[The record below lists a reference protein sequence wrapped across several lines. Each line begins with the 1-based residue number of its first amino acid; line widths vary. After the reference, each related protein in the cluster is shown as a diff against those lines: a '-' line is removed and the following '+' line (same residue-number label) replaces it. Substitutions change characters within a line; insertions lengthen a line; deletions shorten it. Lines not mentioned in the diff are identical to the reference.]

1 MRTHPKLVG
10 LLLSSVFMAGCQEPK
25 SDAGVDLSCAS
36 VTTGAD
42 SIQACAV
49 SIVEQMSI
57 EQKVAQMIQGEIRGL
72 TAEDVREYGLGSV
85 LNGGGAFPKGDKY
98 ATPQDWVDLAD
109 AYYSASID
117 TSEGSAGIPI
127 VWGTDAV
134 HGHNNVM
141 GATLFPHNIGL
152 GATRDP
158 ELVARII
165 GATAR
170 EVKATGIDWIF
181 APTVAV
187 ARDARWGRTYESFSS
202 DPDIA
207 ASFVA
212 PIVEAMQ
219 EEGVASTAKHFIGD
233 GGTLRG
239 DDRGDTSMPLDDL
252 IAIHGQGYV
261 EAIDKDVMSVMSSFN
276 SWYGD
281 KIHGSKAILTDLLRG
296 RMGFEGMVV
305 SDWNGVGE
313 VLGCTNDNCAQAIN
327 AGVDMVMAPGNWKPL
342 YYNMLDQVAAGEISL
357 ARINEAVERILV
369 MKMRAGLFTRGLPSD
384 FADDFSDQIGHADHR
399 EIAREAVRKSQV
411 LLKNEGGV
419 LPASPDRK
427 FIIAG
432 PGADNIGQQSG
443 GWTVSWQGTG
453 NTNQDFPGGTSIAA
467 GLTAQIEAAGGSV
480 TSDTDAD
487 ADIAI
492 VVFGESPYAEMQ
504 GDVYTVAWYDQRG
517 ERALIKSL
525 KARGIPVVAVFL
537 TGRPMWV
544 NDILNESDAFVV
556 SWLPGSEGQGVADVL
571 LADAQGDVQFDF
583 VGKLPMPWPAL
594 DVNAVD
600 RDLPVDAFIFPIG
613 YGLSVTEESAW
624 SVLPEQLIGADN
636 SLDQEIFKGGPRGNW
651 ELFTGDPSDWAVE
664 VIGSETQSSTG
675 SVVIK
680 SIDRVVQ
687 EDARRLT
694 FSGKSGA
701 EGGAEGGAEIGAEIG
716 ANEYV
721 SIVYMQSEY
730 PTDLTALDE
739 AGGALVID
747 FRVVQAPTDQVN
759 LRMDCKYPCS
769 GSVKFTQVLL
779 DASLGEWTRKSIPT
793 ECFAN
798 EGLQLAQVNT
808 AFVLATEGDLTID
821 ISEIKLTTMPE
832 IRSVVSCADLVND
845 TALLN

>member
-1 MRTHPKLVG
+1 MVRSQIVVFGLVSMG
-10 LLLSSVFMAGCQEPK
+10 LMTAGC
-25 SDAGVDLSCAS
+25 DAPPRADSVDLSCAS
-36 VTTGAD
+36 VAND
-42 SIQACAV
+42 AAAMDLCAEA
-49 SIVEQMSI
+49 IVGQMAV
-57 EQKVAQMIQGEIRGL
+57 EQKVAQLIQGEIRGL
-72 TAEDVREYGLGSV
+72 TPDDVRQYGLGSV
-85 LNGGGAFPKGDKY
+85 LNGGGAFPGGDKY
-98 ATPQDWVDLAD
+98 ASPQDWVDLAD

-117 TSEGSAGIPI
+117 GSEGSAAIPI

-187 ARDARWGRTYESFSS
+187 AKDGRWGRTYESFSS
-202 DPDIA
+202 DPSIA

-219 EEGVASTAKHFIGD
+219 DEGVASTAKHFIGD

-239 DDRGDTSMPLDDL
+239 DDRGDTSLSLEDL
-252 IAIHGQGYV
+252 VAVHGQGYV
-261 EAIDKDVMSVMSSFN
+261 EAIDKDVMSVMASFN
-276 SWYGD
+276 SWYGE
-281 KIHGSKAILTDLLRG
+281 KIHGSKSILTDLLRDD
-296 RMGFEGMVV
+296 MGFKGMVV

-342 YYNMLDQVAAGEISL
+342 YYNTLDQVKTGEISI
-357 ARINEAVERILV
+357 ARINEAVKRVLV
-369 MKMRAGLFTRGLPSD
+369 MKMRAGLFNRGLPSA
-384 FADDFSDQIGHADHR
+384 FADDYADQIGHADHR
-399 EIAREAVRKSQV
+399 AIAREAVRKSQV
-411 LLKNEGGV
+411 LLKNQNGL
-419 LPASPDRK
+419 LPLSPQSS

-467 GLTAQIEAAGGSV
+467 GLTAQIEVAGGSV

-487 ADIAI
+487 ADVAI
-492 VVFGESPYAEMQ
+492 IVFGESPYAEMQ
-504 GDVYTVAWYDQRG
+504 GDVYSVAWYDQRG
-517 ERALIKSL
+517 ERALIESL
-525 KARGIPVVAVFL
+525 NARGIPVVAVFL

-544 NDILNESDAFVV
+544 NDILNDSDAFVV

-571 LADAQGDVQFDF
+571 LADAQGNVQFDF

-594 DVNAVD
+594 DVNAAD
-600 RDLPVDAFIFPIG
+600 RDLPVDEFMFPVG
-613 YGLSVTEESAW
+613 YGLSVKDELAW
-624 SVLPEQLIGADN
+624 SPVSEQLIGADN
-636 SLDQEIFKGGPRGNW
+636 SLDQEVFKGGPRGNW
-651 ELFTGDPSDWAVE
+651 QLFTGDPSDWAVE
-664 VIGSETQSSTG
+664 ATGSRSQSSTG
-675 SVVIK
+675 SVVVE

-694 FSGKSGA
+694 FTGA
-701 EGGAEGGAEIGAEIG
+701 DDRLS
-716 ANEYV
+716 V
-721 SIVYMQSEY
+721 VYMQSEY
-730 PTDLTALDE
+730 PTDLTDLDE

-747 FRVVQAPTDQVN
+747 FRVVEKPTEQVN

-769 GSVKFTQVLL
+769 GSVRFTKVLL
-779 DASLGEWTRKSIPT
+779 DAPIGEWTQKSVPT
-793 ECFAN
+793 ACFAN
-798 EGLQLAQVNT
+798 DGVQLGQVNT
-808 AFVLATEGDLTID
+808 AFVLATEGDITLD
-821 ISEIKLTTMPE
+821 ISEIKLTTMPV
-832 IRSVVSCADLVND
+832 IRSIVSCADLVND

>member
-1 MRTHPKLVG
+1 MVRSQIVVFGLVSMG
-10 LLLSSVFMAGCQEPK
+10 LMTAGC
-25 SDAGVDLSCAS
+25 DAPPRADSVDLSCAS
-36 VTTGAD
+36 VAND
-42 SIQACAV
+42 AAAMDLCAEA
-49 SIVEQMSI
+49 IVGQMAV
-57 EQKVAQMIQGEIRGL
+57 EQKVAQLIQGEIRGL
-72 TAEDVREYGLGSV
+72 TPDDVRKYGLGSV
-85 LNGGGAFPKGDKY
+85 LNGGGAFPGGDKY
-98 ATPQDWVDLAD
+98 ASPQDWVDLAD

-117 TSEGSAGIPI
+117 GSEGSAAIPI

-187 ARDARWGRTYESFSS
+187 AKDGRWGRTYESFSS
-202 DPDIA
+202 DPSIA

-219 EEGVASTAKHFIGD
+219 DEGVASTAKHFIGD

-239 DDRGDTSMPLDDL
+239 DDRGDTSLSLEDL
-252 IAIHGQGYV
+252 VAVHGQGYV
-261 EAIDKDVMSVMSSFN
+261 EAIDKDVMSVMASFN
-276 SWYGD
+276 SWYGE
-281 KIHGSKAILTDLLRG
+281 KIHGSKSILTDLLRDD
-296 RMGFEGMVV
+296 MGFKGMVV

-342 YYNMLDQVAAGEISL
+342 YYNTLDQVKTGEISI
-357 ARINEAVERILV
+357 ARINEAVKRVLV
-369 MKMRAGLFTRGLPSD
+369 MKMRAGLFNRGLPSA
-384 FADDFSDQIGHADHR
+384 FADDYADQIGHADHR
-399 EIAREAVRKSQV
+399 AIAREAVRKSQV
-411 LLKNEGGV
+411 LLKNQNGL
-419 LPASPDRK
+419 LPLSPQSS

-467 GLTAQIEAAGGSV
+467 GLTAQIEVAGGSV
-480 TSDTDAD
+480 TSDTEAD
-487 ADIAI
+487 ADVAI
-492 VVFGESPYAEMQ
+492 IVFGESPYAEMQ
-504 GDVYTVAWYDQRG
+504 GDVYSVAWYDQRG
-517 ERALIKSL
+517 ERALIESL
-525 KARGIPVVAVFL
+525 NARGIPVVAVFL

-544 NDILNESDAFVV
+544 NDILNDSDAFVV

-571 LADAQGDVQFDF
+571 LADSQGNVQFDF

-594 DVNAVD
+594 DVNAAD
-600 RDLPVDAFIFPIG
+600 RDLPVDEFMFPVG
-613 YGLSVTEESAW
+613 YGLSVKDELAW
-624 SVLPEQLIGADN
+624 SPVSEQLIGADN
-636 SLDQEIFKGGPRGNW
+636 SLDQEVFKGGPRGNW
-651 ELFTGDPSDWAVE
+651 QLFTGDPSDWAVE
-664 VIGSETQSSTG
+664 ATGSRSQSSTG
-675 SVVIK
+675 SVVVE

-694 FSGKSGA
+694 FTGA
-701 EGGAEGGAEIGAEIG
+701 DDRLS
-716 ANEYV
+716 V
-721 SIVYMQSEY
+721 VYMQSEY
-730 PTDLTALDE
+730 PTDLTDLDE

-747 FRVVQAPTDQVN
+747 FRVVEKPTEQVN

-769 GSVKFTQVLL
+769 GSVRFTKVLL
-779 DASLGEWTRKSIPT
+779 DAPIGEWTQKSVPT
-793 ECFAN
+793 ACFAN
-798 EGLQLAQVNT
+798 DGVQLGQVNT
-808 AFVLATEGDLTID
+808 AFVLATEGDITLD
-821 ISEIKLTTMPE
+821 ISEIKLTTMPV
-832 IRSVVSCADLVND
+832 IRSIVSCADLVND

>member
-1 MRTHPKLVG
+1 MRTHQKLVG

-36 VTTGAD
+36 ITTGAD

-158 ELVARII
+158 ELVARIV

-281 KIHGSKAILTDLLRG
+281 KIHGSKAILTDLLRD

-571 LADAQGDVQFDF
+571 LADAQGDVQYDF

-624 SVLPEQLIGADN
+624 SALPEQLIGADN

-651 ELFTGDPSDWAVE
+651 ELFTGDPSDWAVV

-687 EDARRLT
+687 EDARRLS

-701 EGGAEGGAEIGAEIG
+701 EIGAEIGAESG

>member
-1 MRTHPKLVG
+1 MRTHQKLVG
-10 LLLSSVFMAGCQEPK
+10 LLLSSVFMAGCKEPN
-25 SDAGVDLSCAS
+25 SDGGVDLSCAS
-36 VTTGAD
+36 LTTGAD

-281 KIHGSKAILTDLLRG
+281 KIHGSKAILTDLLRD

-327 AGVDMVMAPGNWKPL
+327 AGVDMLMAPGNWKPL

-399 EIAREAVRKSQV
+399 AIAREAVRKSQV
-411 LLKNEGGV
+411 LLKNEGGI

-624 SVLPEQLIGADN
+624 SALPEQLIGADN

-687 EDARRLT
+687 EDARRLS
-694 FSGKSGA
+694 FSRERGVKSGA
-701 EGGAEGGAEIGAEIG
+701 
-716 ANEYV
+716 NEHL

-769 GSVKFTQVLL
+769 GSVRFTQVLL

-808 AFVLATEGDLTID
+808 ALVLATEGDLTID

-845 TALLN
+845 RALLN

>member
-1 MRTHPKLVG
+1 MRTHQKLVG

-571 LADAQGDVQFDF
+571 LADAQGDVQYDF

-845 TALLN
+845 RALLN

>member
-1 MRTHPKLVG
+1 MVRSQIVVFGLVSMG
-10 LLLSSVFMAGCQEPK
+10 LMTAGC
-25 SDAGVDLSCAS
+25 DAPPRADSVDLSCAS
-36 VTTGAD
+36 VAND
-42 SIQACAV
+42 AAAMDLCAEA
-49 SIVEQMSI
+49 IVGQMAV
-57 EQKVAQMIQGEIRGL
+57 EQKVAQLIQGEIRGL
-72 TAEDVREYGLGSV
+72 TPDDVRKYGLGSV
-85 LNGGGAFPKGDKY
+85 LNGGGAFPGGDKY
-98 ATPQDWVDLAD
+98 ASPQDWVDLAD

-117 TSEGSAGIPI
+117 GSEGSAAIPI

-187 ARDARWGRTYESFSS
+187 AKDGRWGRTYESFSS
-202 DPDIA
+202 DPSIA

-219 EEGVASTAKHFIGD
+219 DEGVASTAKHFIGD

-239 DDRGDTSMPLDDL
+239 DDRGDTSLSLEDL
-252 IAIHGQGYV
+252 VAVHGQGYV
-261 EAIDKDVMSVMSSFN
+261 EAIDKDVMSVMASFN
-276 SWYGD
+276 SWHGE
-281 KIHGSKAILTDLLRG
+281 KIHGSKSILTDLLRDD
-296 RMGFEGMVV
+296 MGFKGMVV

-342 YYNMLDQVAAGEISL
+342 YYNTLNQVKTGEISI
-357 ARINEAVERILV
+357 ARINEAVERVLV
-369 MKMRAGLFTRGLPSD
+369 MKMRAGLFNRGLPSA
-384 FADDFSDQIGHADHR
+384 FADDYADQIGHADHR
-399 EIAREAVRKSQV
+399 AIAREAVRKSQV
-411 LLKNEGGV
+411 LLKNQNGL
-419 LPASPDRK
+419 LPLSPQSS

-467 GLTAQIEAAGGSV
+467 GLTAQIEVAGGSV

-487 ADIAI
+487 ADVAI
-492 VVFGESPYAEMQ
+492 IVFGESPYAEMQ
-504 GDVYTVAWYDQRG
+504 GDVYSVAWYDQRG
-517 ERALIKSL
+517 ERALIESL
-525 KARGIPVVAVFL
+525 NARGIPVVAVFL

-544 NDILNESDAFVV
+544 NDILNDSDAFVV

-571 LADAQGDVQFDF
+571 LADAQGNVQFDF

-594 DVNAVD
+594 DVNAAD
-600 RDLPVDAFIFPIG
+600 RDLPVDEFMFPVG
-613 YGLSVTEESAW
+613 YGLSVKDELAW
-624 SVLPEQLIGADN
+624 SPVSEQLIGADN
-636 SLDQEIFKGGPRGNW
+636 SLDQEVFKGGPRGNW
-651 ELFTGDPSDWAVE
+651 QLFTGDPSDWAVE
-664 VIGSETQSSTG
+664 ATGSRSQSSTG
-675 SVVIK
+675 SVVVE
-680 SIDRVVQ
+680 SIDRMVQ

-694 FSGKSGA
+694 FTGA
-701 EGGAEGGAEIGAEIG
+701 DDRLS
-716 ANEYV
+716 V
-721 SIVYMQSEY
+721 VYMQSEY
-730 PTDLTALDE
+730 PTDLTDLDE

-747 FRVVQAPTDQVN
+747 FRVVEKPTEQVN

-769 GSVKFTQVLL
+769 GSVRFTKVLL
-779 DASLGEWTRKSIPT
+779 DAPIGEWTQKSIPT
-793 ECFAN
+793 ACFAN
-798 EGLQLAQVNT
+798 DGVQLGQVNT
-808 AFVLATEGDLTID
+808 AFVLATEGDITLD
-821 ISEIKLTTMPE
+821 ISEIKLTTMPV
-832 IRSVVSCADLVND
+832 IRSIVSCADLVND

>member
-1 MRTHPKLVG
+1 MRTHQKLVG

-342 YYNMLDQVAAGEISL
+342 YYNMLDQVAAGEISR
-357 ARINEAVERILV
+357 ARINEAVQRILV

-399 EIAREAVRKSQV
+399 AIAREAVRKSQV

-443 GWTVSWQGTG
+443 GWSVSWQGTG

-571 LADAQGDVQFDF
+571 LADAQGDVQYDF

-624 SVLPEQLIGADN
+624 SALPEQLIGADN

-701 EGGAEGGAEIGAEIG
+701 EGGAEGGAEIG

>member
-1 MRTHPKLVG
+1 MVRSQIVVFGLVSMG
-10 LLLSSVFMAGCQEPK
+10 LMTAGC
-25 SDAGVDLSCAS
+25 DAPPRADSVDLSCAS
-36 VTTGAD
+36 VAND
-42 SIQACAV
+42 AAAMDLCAEA
-49 SIVEQMSI
+49 IVGQMAV
-57 EQKVAQMIQGEIRGL
+57 EQKVAQLIQGEIRGL
-72 TAEDVREYGLGSV
+72 TPDDVRKYGLGSV
-85 LNGGGAFPKGDKY
+85 LNGGGAFPGGDKY
-98 ATPQDWVDLAD
+98 ASPQDWVDLAD

-117 TSEGSAGIPI
+117 GSEGSAAIPI

-187 ARDARWGRTYESFSS
+187 AKDGRWGRTYESFSS
-202 DPDIA
+202 DPSIA

-219 EEGVASTAKHFIGD
+219 DEGVASTAKHFIGD

-239 DDRGDTSMPLDDL
+239 DDRGDTSLSLEDL
-252 IAIHGQGYV
+252 VAVHGQGYV
-261 EAIDKDVMSVMSSFN
+261 EAIDKDVMSVMASFN
-276 SWYGD
+276 SWYGE
-281 KIHGSKAILTDLLRG
+281 KIHGSKSILTDLLRDD
-296 RMGFEGMVV
+296 MGFKGMVV

-342 YYNMLDQVAAGEISL
+342 YYNTLDQVKTGEISI
-357 ARINEAVERILV
+357 ARINEAVKRVLV
-369 MKMRAGLFTRGLPSD
+369 MKMRAGLFNRGLPSA
-384 FADDFSDQIGHADHR
+384 FADDYADQIGHADHR
-399 EIAREAVRKSQV
+399 AIAREAVRKSQV
-411 LLKNEGGV
+411 LLKNQNGL
-419 LPASPDRK
+419 LPLSPQSS

-467 GLTAQIEAAGGSV
+467 GLTAQIEVAGGSV

-487 ADIAI
+487 ADVAI
-492 VVFGESPYAEMQ
+492 IVFGESPYAEMQ
-504 GDVYTVAWYDQRG
+504 GDVYSVAWYDQRG
-517 ERALIKSL
+517 ERALIESL
-525 KARGIPVVAVFL
+525 NARGIPVVAVFL

-544 NDILNESDAFVV
+544 NDILNDSDAFVV

-571 LADAQGDVQFDF
+571 LADAQGNVQFDF

-594 DVNAVD
+594 DVNAAD
-600 RDLPVDAFIFPIG
+600 RDLPVDEFMFPVG
-613 YGLSVTEESAW
+613 YGLSVKDELAW
-624 SVLPEQLIGADN
+624 SPVSEQLIGADN
-636 SLDQEIFKGGPRGNW
+636 SLDQEVFKGGPRGNW
-651 ELFTGDPSDWAVE
+651 QLFTGDPSDWAVE
-664 VIGSETQSSTG
+664 ATGSRSQSSTG
-675 SVVIK
+675 SVVVE

-694 FSGKSGA
+694 FTGA
-701 EGGAEGGAEIGAEIG
+701 DDRLS
-716 ANEYV
+716 V
-721 SIVYMQSEY
+721 VYMQSEY
-730 PTDLTALDE
+730 PTDLTDLDE

-747 FRVVQAPTDQVN
+747 FRVVEKPTEQVN

-769 GSVKFTQVLL
+769 GSVRFTKVLL
-779 DASLGEWTRKSIPT
+779 DVPIGEWTQKSIPT
-793 ECFAN
+793 ACFAN
-798 EGLQLAQVNT
+798 DGVQLGQVNT
-808 AFVLATEGDLTID
+808 AFVLATEGDITLD
-821 ISEIKLTTMPE
+821 ISEIKLTTMPV
-832 IRSVVSCADLVND
+832 IRSIVSCADLVND

>member
-1 MRTHPKLVG
+1 MVRSQIVVFGLVSMG
-10 LLLSSVFMAGCQEPK
+10 LMIAGC
-25 SDAGVDLSCAS
+25 DAPPRADSVDLSCAS
-36 VTTGAD
+36 VAND
-42 SIQACAV
+42 AAAMDLCAEA
-49 SIVEQMSI
+49 IVAQMAV
-57 EQKVAQMIQGEIRGL
+57 EQKVAQLIQGEIRGL
-72 TAEDVREYGLGSV
+72 TPDDVRKYGLGSV
-85 LNGGGAFPKGDKY
+85 LNGGGAFPGGDKY
-98 ATPQDWVDLAD
+98 ASPQDWVDLAD

-117 TSEGSAGIPI
+117 GSEGSVAIPI

-187 ARDARWGRTYESFSS
+187 AKDGRWGRTYESFSS
-202 DPDIA
+202 DPSIA

-219 EEGVASTAKHFIGD
+219 DEGVASTAKHFIGD

-239 DDRGDTSMPLDDL
+239 DDRGDTSLSLEDL
-252 IAIHGQGYV
+252 VAVHGQGYV
-261 EAIDKDVMSVMSSFN
+261 EAIDKDVMSVMASFN
-276 SWYGD
+276 SWYGE
-281 KIHGSKAILTDLLRG
+281 KIHGSKSILTDLLRDD
-296 RMGFEGMVV
+296 MGFKGMVV

-342 YYNMLDQVAAGEISL
+342 YYNTLDQVKTGEISI
-357 ARINEAVERILV
+357 ARINEAVERVLV
-369 MKMRAGLFTRGLPSD
+369 MKMRAGLFNRGLPSA
-384 FADDFSDQIGHADHR
+384 FADDYADQIGHADHR
-399 EIAREAVRKSQV
+399 AIAREAVRKSQV
-411 LLKNEGGV
+411 LLKNESGL
-419 LPASPDRK
+419 LPLSPQSS

-443 GWTVSWQGTG
+443 GWSVSWQGTG

-467 GLTAQIEAAGGSV
+467 GLTAQIEVAGGSV

-487 ADIAI
+487 ADVAI
-492 VVFGESPYAEMQ
+492 IVFGESPYAEMQ
-504 GDVYTVAWYDQRG
+504 GDVYSVAWYDQRG
-517 ERALIKSL
+517 ERALIESL
-525 KARGIPVVAVFL
+525 NARGIPVVAVFL

-544 NDILNESDAFVV
+544 NDILNDSDAFVV

-571 LADAQGDVQFDF
+571 LADAQGNVQFDF

-594 DVNAVD
+594 DVNAAD
-600 RDLPVDAFIFPIG
+600 RDLPVDEFMFPVG
-613 YGLSVTEESAW
+613 YGLSVKDELAW
-624 SVLPEQLIGADN
+624 SPVSEQLIGADN
-636 SLDQEIFKGGPRGNW
+636 SLDQEVFKGGPRGSW
-651 ELFTGDPSDWAVE
+651 QLFTGDPSDWAVE
-664 VIGSETQSSTG
+664 ATGSRSQSSTG
-675 SVVIK
+675 SVVVE

-694 FSGKSGA
+694 FTGA
-701 EGGAEGGAEIGAEIG
+701 DDRLS
-716 ANEYV
+716 V
-721 SIVYMQSEY
+721 VYMQSEY
-730 PTDLTALDE
+730 PTDLTNLDE

-747 FRVVQAPTDQVN
+747 FRVVEKPTEQVN

-769 GSVKFTQVLL
+769 GSVRFTKVLL
-779 DASLGEWTRKSIPT
+779 DAPIGEWTQKSVPT
-793 ECFAN
+793 ACFAN
-798 EGLQLAQVNT
+798 DGVQLGQVNT
-808 AFVLATEGDLTID
+808 AFVLATEGDITLD
-821 ISEIKLTTMPE
+821 ISEIKLTTMPV
-832 IRSVVSCADLVND
+832 IRSIVSCADLVND

>member
-411 LLKNEGGV
+411 LLKNEDGV

-571 LADAQGDVQFDF
+571 LADAQGDVQYDF

>member
-571 LADAQGDVQFDF
+571 LADAQGDVQYDF

-624 SVLPEQLIGADN
+624 SALPEQLIGADN

-845 TALLN
+845 RALLN

>member
-1 MRTHPKLVG
+1 MVRSQIVVVG
-10 LLLSSVFMAGCQEPK
+10 LISMGLMTAGC
-25 SDAGVDLSCAS
+25 DAPPRADSVDLSCAS
-36 VTTGAD
+36 VVNDAAAMD
-42 SIQACAV
+42 LCAEA
-49 SIVEQMSI
+49 IVGQMAV
-57 EQKVAQMIQGEIRGL
+57 EQKVAQLIQGEIRGL
-72 TAEDVREYGLGSV
+72 TPDDVRKYGLGSV
-85 LNGGGAFPKGDKY
+85 LNGGGAFPGGDKY
-98 ATPQDWVDLAD
+98 ASPQDWVDLAD

-117 TSEGSAGIPI
+117 GSEGSAAIPI

-187 ARDARWGRTYESFSS
+187 AKDGRWGRTYESFSS
-202 DPDIA
+202 DPSIA

-219 EEGVASTAKHFIGD
+219 DEGVASTAKHFIGD

-239 DDRGDTSMPLDDL
+239 DDRGDTSLSLEDL
-252 IAIHGQGYV
+252 VAVHGQGYV
-261 EAIDKDVMSVMSSFN
+261 EAIDKDVMSVMASFN
-276 SWYGD
+276 SWYGE
-281 KIHGSKAILTDLLRG
+281 KIHGSKSILTDLLRDD
-296 RMGFEGMVV
+296 MGFKGMVV

-342 YYNMLDQVAAGEISL
+342 YYNTLDQVKTGEISI
-357 ARINEAVERILV
+357 ARINEAVERVLV
-369 MKMRAGLFTRGLPSD
+369 MKMRAGLFNRGLPSA
-384 FADDFSDQIGHADHR
+384 FADDYADQIGHADHR
-399 EIAREAVRKSQV
+399 AIAREAVRKSQV
-411 LLKNEGGV
+411 LLKNQNGL
-419 LPASPDRK
+419 LPLSPQSS

-467 GLTAQIEAAGGSV
+467 GLTAQIEVAGGSV

-487 ADIAI
+487 ADVAI
-492 VVFGESPYAEMQ
+492 IVFGESPYAEMQ
-504 GDVYTVAWYDQRG
+504 GDVYSVAWYDQRG
-517 ERALIKSL
+517 ERALIESL
-525 KARGIPVVAVFL
+525 NARGIPVVAVFL

-544 NDILNESDAFVV
+544 NDILNDSDAFVV

-571 LADAQGDVQFDF
+571 LADAQGNVQFDF

-594 DVNAVD
+594 DVNAAD
-600 RDLPVDAFIFPIG
+600 RDLPVDEFMFPVG
-613 YGLSVTEESAW
+613 YGLSVKDELAW
-624 SVLPEQLIGADN
+624 SPVSEQLIGADN
-636 SLDQEIFKGGPRGNW
+636 SLDQEVFKGGPRGNW
-651 ELFTGDPSDWAVE
+651 QLFTGDPSDWAVE
-664 VIGSETQSSTG
+664 ATGSRSQSSTG
-675 SVVIK
+675 SVVVE

-694 FSGKSGA
+694 FTGA
-701 EGGAEGGAEIGAEIG
+701 DDRLS
-716 ANEYV
+716 V
-721 SIVYMQSEY
+721 VYMQSEY
-730 PTDLTALDE
+730 PTDLTDLDE

-747 FRVVQAPTDQVN
+747 FRVVEKPTEQVN

-769 GSVKFTQVLL
+769 GSVRFTKVLL
-779 DASLGEWTRKSIPT
+779 DAPIGEWTQKSVPT
-793 ECFAN
+793 ACFAN
-798 EGLQLAQVNT
+798 DGVQLGQVNT
-808 AFVLATEGDLTID
+808 AFVLATEGDITLD
-821 ISEIKLTTMPE
+821 ISEIKLTTMPV
-832 IRSVVSCADLVND
+832 IRSIVSCADLVND

>member
-1 MRTHPKLVG
+1 MVRSQIVVFGLVSMG
-10 LLLSSVFMAGCQEPK
+10 LMTAGC
-25 SDAGVDLSCAS
+25 DAPPRADSVDLSCAS
-36 VTTGAD
+36 VANDAAAMDLCAEAIVAQMAD
-42 SIQACAV
+42 
-49 SIVEQMSI
+49 
-57 EQKVAQMIQGEIRGL
+57 EQKVAQLIQGEIRGL
-72 TAEDVREYGLGSV
+72 TPDDVRKYGLGSV
-85 LNGGGAFPKGDKY
+85 LNGGGAFPGGDKY
-98 ATPQDWVDLAD
+98 ASPQDWVDLAD

-117 TSEGSAGIPI
+117 GSEGSAAIPI

-187 ARDARWGRTYESFSS
+187 AKDGRWGRTYESFSS
-202 DPDIA
+202 DPSIA

-219 EEGVASTAKHFIGD
+219 DEGVASTAKHFIGD

-239 DDRGDTSMPLDDL
+239 DDRGDTSMSLDDL
-252 IAIHGQGYV
+252 VAVHGQGYV
-261 EAIDKDVMSVMSSFN
+261 EAIDKDVMSVMASFN
-276 SWYGD
+276 SWYGE
-281 KIHGSKAILTDLLRG
+281 KIHGSKSILTDLLRDD
-296 RMGFEGMVV
+296 MGFKGMVV
-305 SDWNGVGE
+305 SDWNGIGE

-342 YYNMLDQVAAGEISL
+342 YYNTLDQVKTGEISI
-357 ARINEAVERILV
+357 ARINEAVKRVLV
-369 MKMRAGLFTRGLPSD
+369 MKMRAGLFNRGLPSA
-384 FADDFSDQIGHADHR
+384 FADDYADQIGHADHR
-399 EIAREAVRKSQV
+399 AIAREAVRKSQV
-411 LLKNEGGV
+411 LLKNQNGL
-419 LPASPDRK
+419 LPLSPQSS

-467 GLTAQIEAAGGSV
+467 GLTAQIEVAGGLV

-487 ADIAI
+487 ADVAI
-492 VVFGESPYAEMQ
+492 IVFGESPYAEMQ
-504 GDVYTVAWYDQRG
+504 GDVYSVAWYDQRG
-517 ERALIKSL
+517 ERALIESL
-525 KARGIPVVAVFL
+525 NARGIPVVAVFL

-544 NDILNESDAFVV
+544 NDILNDSDAFVV
-556 SWLPGSEGQGVADVL
+556 SWLPGSEGQGVADVV
-571 LADAQGDVQFDF
+571 LADAQGNVQFDF

-594 DVNAVD
+594 DVNAAD
-600 RDLPVDAFIFPIG
+600 RDLPVDEFMFPVG
-613 YGLSVTEESAW
+613 YGLSVKDELAW
-624 SVLPEQLIGADN
+624 SPVSEQLIGADN
-636 SLDQEIFKGGPRGNW
+636 SLDQEVFKGGPRGNW
-651 ELFTGDPSDWAVE
+651 QLFTGDPSDWAVE
-664 VIGSETQSSTG
+664 ATGSRSQSSTG
-675 SVVIK
+675 SVVVE

-694 FSGKSGA
+694 FTGA
-701 EGGAEGGAEIGAEIG
+701 DDRLS
-716 ANEYV
+716 V
-721 SIVYMQSEY
+721 VYMQSEY
-730 PTDLTALDE
+730 PTDLTDLDE

-747 FRVVQAPTDQVN
+747 FRVVEKPTEQVN

-769 GSVKFTQVLL
+769 GSVRFTKVLL
-779 DASLGEWTRKSIPT
+779 DAPIGEWTQKSIPT
-793 ECFAN
+793 ACFAN
-798 EGLQLAQVNT
+798 DGVQLGQVNT
-808 AFVLATEGDLTID
+808 AFVMATEGDITLD
-821 ISEIKLTTMPE
+821 ISEIKLTTMPV
-832 IRSVVSCADLVND
+832 IRSIVSCADLVND

>member
-571 LADAQGDVQFDF
+571 LADAQGDVQYDF

-701 EGGAEGGAEIGAEIG
+701 EGGAEGGAEIG

>member
-571 LADAQGDVQFDF
+571 LADAQGDVQYDF

>member
-1 MRTHPKLVG
+1 MVRSQIVVFGLVSMG
-10 LLLSSVFMAGCQEPK
+10 LMTAGC
-25 SDAGVDLSCAS
+25 DAPPRADSVDLSCAS
-36 VTTGAD
+36 VAND
-42 SIQACAV
+42 AAAMDLCAEA
-49 SIVEQMSI
+49 IVGQMAV
-57 EQKVAQMIQGEIRGL
+57 EQKVAQLIQGEIRGL
-72 TAEDVREYGLGSV
+72 TPDDVRQYGLGSV
-85 LNGGGAFPKGDKY
+85 LNGGGAFPGGDKY
-98 ATPQDWVDLAD
+98 ASPQDWVDLAD

-117 TSEGSAGIPI
+117 GSEGSAAIPI

-165 GATAR
+165 SATAR

-187 ARDARWGRTYESFSS
+187 AKDGRWGRTYESFSS
-202 DPDIA
+202 DPSIA

-219 EEGVASTAKHFIGD
+219 NEGVASTAKHFIGD

-239 DDRGDTSMPLDDL
+239 DDRGDTSLSLEDL
-252 IAIHGQGYV
+252 VAVHGQGYV
-261 EAIDKDVMSVMSSFN
+261 EAIDKDVMSVMASFN
-276 SWYGD
+276 SWYGE
-281 KIHGSKAILTDLLRG
+281 KIHGSKSILTDLLRDD
-296 RMGFEGMVV
+296 MGFKGMVV

-342 YYNMLDQVAAGEISL
+342 YYNTLDQVKTGEISI
-357 ARINEAVERILV
+357 ARINEAVKRVLV
-369 MKMRAGLFTRGLPSD
+369 MKMRAGLFNRGLPSA
-384 FADDFSDQIGHADHR
+384 FADDYADQIGHADHR
-399 EIAREAVRKSQV
+399 AIAREAVRKSQV
-411 LLKNEGGV
+411 LLKNQNGL
-419 LPASPDRK
+419 LPLSPQSS

-467 GLTAQIEAAGGSV
+467 GLTAQIEVAGGSV

-487 ADIAI
+487 ADVAI
-492 VVFGESPYAEMQ
+492 IVFGESPYAEMQ
-504 GDVYTVAWYDQRG
+504 GDVYSVAWYDQRG
-517 ERALIKSL
+517 ERALIESL
-525 KARGIPVVAVFL
+525 NARGIPVVAVFL

-544 NDILNESDAFVV
+544 NDILNDSDAFVV

-571 LADAQGDVQFDF
+571 LADSQGNVQFDF

-594 DVNAVD
+594 DVNAAD
-600 RDLPVDAFIFPIG
+600 RDLPVDEFMFPVG
-613 YGLSVTEESAW
+613 YGLSVKDELAW
-624 SVLPEQLIGADN
+624 SPVSEQLIGADN
-636 SLDQEIFKGGPRGNW
+636 SLDQEVFKGGPRGNW
-651 ELFTGDPSDWAVE
+651 QLFTGDPSDWAVE
-664 VIGSETQSSTG
+664 ATGSRSQSSTG
-675 SVVIK
+675 SVVVE

-694 FSGKSGA
+694 FTGA
-701 EGGAEGGAEIGAEIG
+701 DDRLS
-716 ANEYV
+716 V
-721 SIVYMQSEY
+721 VYMQSEY
-730 PTDLTALDE
+730 PTDLTDLDE

-747 FRVVQAPTDQVN
+747 FRVVEKPTEQVN

-769 GSVKFTQVLL
+769 GSVRFTKVLL
-779 DASLGEWTRKSIPT
+779 DAPIGEWTQKSVPT
-793 ECFAN
+793 ACFAN
-798 EGLQLAQVNT
+798 DGVQLGQVNT
-808 AFVLATEGDLTID
+808 AFVLATEGDITLD
-821 ISEIKLTTMPE
+821 ISEIKLTTMPV
-832 IRSVVSCADLVND
+832 IRSIVSCADLVND

>member
-1 MRTHPKLVG
+1 MVRSQIVVFGLVSMG
-10 LLLSSVFMAGCQEPK
+10 LMTAGC
-25 SDAGVDLSCAS
+25 DAPPRADSVDLSCAS
-36 VTTGAD
+36 VVNDAAAMD
-42 SIQACAV
+42 LCAEA
-49 SIVEQMSI
+49 IVGQMAV
-57 EQKVAQMIQGEIRGL
+57 EQKVAQLIQGEIRGL
-72 TAEDVREYGLGSV
+72 TPDDVRKYGLGSV
-85 LNGGGAFPKGDKY
+85 LNGGGAFPGGDKY
-98 ATPQDWVDLAD
+98 ASPQDWVDLAD

-117 TSEGSAGIPI
+117 GSEGSAAIPI

-187 ARDARWGRTYESFSS
+187 AKDGRWGRTYESFSS
-202 DPDIA
+202 DPSIA
-207 ASFVA
+207 ANFVA

-219 EEGVASTAKHFIGD
+219 DEGVASTAKHFIGD

-239 DDRGDTSMPLDDL
+239 DDRGDTSLSLEDL
-252 IAIHGQGYV
+252 VAVHGQGYV
-261 EAIDKDVMSVMSSFN
+261 EAIDKDVMSVMASFN
-276 SWYGD
+276 SWYGE
-281 KIHGSKAILTDLLRG
+281 KIHGSKSILTDLLRDD
-296 RMGFEGMVV
+296 MGFKGMVV

-342 YYNMLDQVAAGEISL
+342 YYNTLDQVKTGEISI
-357 ARINEAVERILV
+357 ARINEAVKRVLV
-369 MKMRAGLFTRGLPSD
+369 MKMRAGLFNRGLPSA
-384 FADDFSDQIGHADHR
+384 FADDYADQIGHADHR
-399 EIAREAVRKSQV
+399 AIAREAVRKSQV
-411 LLKNEGGV
+411 LLKNQNGL
-419 LPASPDRK
+419 LPLSPQSS

-467 GLTAQIEAAGGSV
+467 GLTAQIEVAGGSV

-487 ADIAI
+487 ADVAI
-492 VVFGESPYAEMQ
+492 IVFGESPYAEMQ
-504 GDVYTVAWYDQRG
+504 GDVYSVAWYDQRG
-517 ERALIKSL
+517 ERALIESL
-525 KARGIPVVAVFL
+525 NARGIPVVAVFL

-544 NDILNESDAFVV
+544 NDILNDSDAFVV

-571 LADAQGDVQFDF
+571 LADAVGNVQFDF

-594 DVNAVD
+594 DVNAAD
-600 RDLPVDAFIFPIG
+600 RDLPVDEFMFPVG
-613 YGLSVTEESAW
+613 YGLSVKDELAW
-624 SVLPEQLIGADN
+624 SPVSEQLIGADN
-636 SLDQEIFKGGPRGNW
+636 SLDQEVFKGGPRGNW
-651 ELFTGDPSDWAVE
+651 QLFTGDPSDWAVE
-664 VIGSETQSSTG
+664 ATGSRSQSSTG
-675 SVVIK
+675 SVVVE

-694 FSGKSGA
+694 FTGA
-701 EGGAEGGAEIGAEIG
+701 DDRLS
-716 ANEYV
+716 V
-721 SIVYMQSEY
+721 VYMQSEY
-730 PTDLTALDE
+730 PTDLTDLDE

-747 FRVVQAPTDQVN
+747 FRVVEKPTEQVN

-769 GSVKFTQVLL
+769 GSVRFTKVLL
-779 DASLGEWTRKSIPT
+779 DAPIGEWTQKSIPT
-793 ECFAN
+793 ACFAN
-798 EGLQLAQVNT
+798 DGVQLGQVNT
-808 AFVLATEGDLTID
+808 AFVLATEGDITLD
-821 ISEIKLTTMPE
+821 ISEIKLTTMPV
-832 IRSVVSCADLVND
+832 IRSIVSCADLVND

>member
-1 MRTHPKLVG
+1 MVRSQIVVFGLVSMG
-10 LLLSSVFMAGCQEPK
+10 LMTAGC
-25 SDAGVDLSCAS
+25 DAPPRADSVDLSCAS
-36 VTTGAD
+36 VAND
-42 SIQACAV
+42 AAAMDLCAEA
-49 SIVEQMSI
+49 IVGQMAV
-57 EQKVAQMIQGEIRGL
+57 EQKVAQLIQGEIRGL
-72 TAEDVREYGLGSV
+72 TPDDVRKYGLGSV
-85 LNGGGAFPKGDKY
+85 LNGGGAFPGGDKY
-98 ATPQDWVDLAD
+98 ASPQDWVDLAD

-117 TSEGSAGIPI
+117 GSEGSAAIPI

-187 ARDARWGRTYESFSS
+187 AKDGRWGRTYESFSS
-202 DPDIA
+202 DPSIA

-219 EEGVASTAKHFIGD
+219 DEGVASTAKHFIGD

-239 DDRGDTSMPLDDL
+239 DDRGDTSLSLEDL
-252 IAIHGQGYV
+252 VAVHGQGYV
-261 EAIDKDVMSVMSSFN
+261 EAIDKDVMSVMASFN
-276 SWYGD
+276 SWYGE
-281 KIHGSKAILTDLLRG
+281 KIHGSKSILTDLLRDD
-296 RMGFEGMVV
+296 MGFKGMVV

-342 YYNMLDQVAAGEISL
+342 YYNTLDQVKTGEISI
-357 ARINEAVERILV
+357 ARINEAVKRVLV
-369 MKMRAGLFTRGLPSD
+369 MKMRAGLFNRGLPSA
-384 FADDFSDQIGHADHR
+384 FADDYADQIGHADHR
-399 EIAREAVRKSQV
+399 AIAREAVRKSQV
-411 LLKNEGGV
+411 LLKNQNGL
-419 LPASPDRK
+419 LPLSPQSS

-453 NTNQDFPGGTSIAA
+453 NTNQDFPGGTSIEG
-467 GLTAQIEAAGGSV
+467 GLTAQIEVAGGSV

-487 ADIAI
+487 ADVAI
-492 VVFGESPYAEMQ
+492 IVFGESPYAEMQ
-504 GDVYTVAWYDQRG
+504 GDVYSVAWYDQRG
-517 ERALIKSL
+517 ERALIESL
-525 KARGIPVVAVFL
+525 NARGIPVVAVFL

-544 NDILNESDAFVV
+544 NDILNDSDAFVV

-571 LADAQGDVQFDF
+571 LADAQGNVQFDF

-594 DVNAVD
+594 DVNAAD
-600 RDLPVDAFIFPIG
+600 RDLPVDEFMFPVG
-613 YGLSVTEESAW
+613 YGLSVKDELAW
-624 SVLPEQLIGADN
+624 SPVSEQLIGADN
-636 SLDQEIFKGGPRGNW
+636 SLDQEVFKGGPRGNW
-651 ELFTGDPSDWAVE
+651 QLFTGDPSDWAVE
-664 VIGSETQSSTG
+664 ATGSRSQSSTG
-675 SVVIK
+675 SVVVE

-694 FSGKSGA
+694 FTGA
-701 EGGAEGGAEIGAEIG
+701 DDRLS
-716 ANEYV
+716 V
-721 SIVYMQSEY
+721 VYMQSEY
-730 PTDLTALDE
+730 PTDLTDLDE

-747 FRVVQAPTDQVN
+747 FRVVEKPTEQVN

-769 GSVKFTQVLL
+769 GSVRFTKVLL
-779 DASLGEWTRKSIPT
+779 DAPIGEWTQKSVPT
-793 ECFAN
+793 ACFAN
-798 EGLQLAQVNT
+798 DGVQLGQVNT
-808 AFVLATEGDLTID
+808 AFVLATEGDITLD
-821 ISEIKLTTMPE
+821 ISEIKLTTMPV
-832 IRSVVSCADLVND
+832 IRSIVSCADLVND

>member
-1 MRTHPKLVG
+1 MVRSQIVVFGLVSMG
-10 LLLSSVFMAGCQEPK
+10 LMTAGC
-25 SDAGVDLSCAS
+25 DAPPRADSVDLSCAS
-36 VTTGAD
+36 VAND
-42 SIQACAV
+42 AAAMDLCAEA
-49 SIVEQMSI
+49 IVGQMAV
-57 EQKVAQMIQGEIRGL
+57 EQKVAQLIQGEIRGL
-72 TAEDVREYGLGSV
+72 TPDDVRKYGLGSV
-85 LNGGGAFPKGDKY
+85 LNGGGAFPGGDKY
-98 ATPQDWVDLAD
+98 ASPQDWVDLAD

-117 TSEGSAGIPI
+117 GSEGSAAIPI

-187 ARDARWGRTYESFSS
+187 AKDGRWGRTYESFSS
-202 DPDIA
+202 DPSIA

-219 EEGVASTAKHFIGD
+219 DEGVASTAKHFIGD

-239 DDRGDTSMPLDDL
+239 DDRGDTSLSLEDL
-252 IAIHGQGYV
+252 VAVHGQGYV
-261 EAIDKDVMSVMSSFN
+261 EAIDKDVMSVMASFN
-276 SWYGD
+276 SWYGE
-281 KIHGSKAILTDLLRG
+281 KIHGSKSILTDLLRDD
-296 RMGFEGMVV
+296 MGFKGMVV

-342 YYNMLDQVAAGEISL
+342 YYNTLDQVKTGEISI
-357 ARINEAVERILV
+357 ARINEAVKRVLV
-369 MKMRAGLFTRGLPSD
+369 MKMRAGLFNRGLPSA
-384 FADDFSDQIGHADHR
+384 FADDYADQIGHADHR
-399 EIAREAVRKSQV
+399 AIAREAVRKSQV
-411 LLKNEGGV
+411 LLKNQNGL
-419 LPASPDRK
+419 LPLSPQSS

-467 GLTAQIEAAGGSV
+467 GLTVQIEVAGGSV
-480 TSDTDAD
+480 TSDTEAD
-487 ADIAI
+487 ADVAI
-492 VVFGESPYAEMQ
+492 IVFGESPYAEMQ
-504 GDVYTVAWYDQRG
+504 GDVYSVAWYDQRG
-517 ERALIKSL
+517 ERALIESL
-525 KARGIPVVAVFL
+525 NARGIPVVAVFL

-544 NDILNESDAFVV
+544 NDILNDSDAFVV

-571 LADAQGDVQFDF
+571 LADAVGNVQFDF

-594 DVNAVD
+594 DVNAAD
-600 RDLPVDAFIFPIG
+600 RDLPVDEFMFPVG
-613 YGLSVTEESAW
+613 YGLSVKDELAW
-624 SVLPEQLIGADN
+624 SPVSEQLIGADN
-636 SLDQEIFKGGPRGNW
+636 SLDQEVFKGGPRGNW
-651 ELFTGDPSDWAVE
+651 QLFTGDPSDWAVE
-664 VIGSETQSSTG
+664 ATGSRSQSSTG
-675 SVVIK
+675 SVVVE

-694 FSGKSGA
+694 FTGA
-701 EGGAEGGAEIGAEIG
+701 DDRLS
-716 ANEYV
+716 V
-721 SIVYMQSEY
+721 VYMQSEY
-730 PTDLTALDE
+730 PTDLTDLDE

-747 FRVVQAPTDQVN
+747 FRVVEKPTEQVN

-769 GSVKFTQVLL
+769 GSVRFTKVLL
-779 DASLGEWTRKSIPT
+779 DAPIGEWTQKSVPT
-793 ECFAN
+793 ACFAN
-798 EGLQLAQVNT
+798 DGVQLGQVNT
-808 AFVLATEGDLTID
+808 AFVLATEGDITLD
-821 ISEIKLTTMPE
+821 ISEIKLTTMPV
-832 IRSVVSCADLVND
+832 IRSIVSCADLVND

>member
-1 MRTHPKLVG
+1 MVRSQIVVFGLVSMG
-10 LLLSSVFMAGCQEPK
+10 LMTAGC
-25 SDAGVDLSCAS
+25 DAPPRADSVDLSCAS
-36 VTTGAD
+36 VAND
-42 SIQACAV
+42 AAAMDLCAEA
-49 SIVEQMSI
+49 IVGQMAV
-57 EQKVAQMIQGEIRGL
+57 EQKVAQLIQGEIRGL
-72 TAEDVREYGLGSV
+72 TPDDVRKYGLGSV
-85 LNGGGAFPKGDKY
+85 LNGGGAFPGGDKY
-98 ATPQDWVDLAD
+98 ASPQDWVDLAD

-117 TSEGSAGIPI
+117 GSEGSAAIPI

-187 ARDARWGRTYESFSS
+187 AKDGRWGRTYESFSS
-202 DPDIA
+202 DPSIA

-219 EEGVASTAKHFIGD
+219 DEGVASTAKHFIGD

-239 DDRGDTSMPLDDL
+239 DDRGDTSLSLEDL
-252 IAIHGQGYV
+252 VAVHGQGYV
-261 EAIDKDVMSVMSSFN
+261 EAIDKDVMSVMASFN
-276 SWYGD
+276 SWYGE
-281 KIHGSKAILTDLLRG
+281 KIHGSKSILTDLLRDD
-296 RMGFEGMVV
+296 MGFKGMVV

-342 YYNMLDQVAAGEISL
+342 YYNTLDQVKTGEISI
-357 ARINEAVERILV
+357 ARINEAVKRVLV
-369 MKMRAGLFTRGLPSD
+369 MKMRAGLFNRGLPSA
-384 FADDFSDQIGHADHR
+384 FADDYADQIGHADHR
-399 EIAREAVRKSQV
+399 AIAREAVRKSQV
-411 LLKNEGGV
+411 LLKNQNGL
-419 LPASPDRK
+419 LPLSPQSS

-467 GLTAQIEAAGGSV
+467 GLSAQIEVAGGSV
-480 TSDTDAD
+480 TSDTEAD
-487 ADIAI
+487 ADVAI
-492 VVFGESPYAEMQ
+492 IVFGESPYAEMQ
-504 GDVYTVAWYDQRG
+504 GDVYSVAWYDQRG
-517 ERALIKSL
+517 ERALIESL
-525 KARGIPVVAVFL
+525 NARGIPVVAVFL

-544 NDILNESDAFVV
+544 NDILNDSDAFVV

-571 LADAQGDVQFDF
+571 LADVQGNVQFDF

-594 DVNAVD
+594 DVNAAD
-600 RDLPVDAFIFPIG
+600 RDLPVDEFMFPVG
-613 YGLSVTEESAW
+613 YGLSVKDELAW
-624 SVLPEQLIGADN
+624 SPVSEQLIGADN
-636 SLDQEIFKGGPRGNW
+636 SLDQEVFKGGPRGNW
-651 ELFTGDPSDWAVE
+651 QLFTGDPSDWAVE
-664 VIGSETQSSTG
+664 ATGSRSQSSTG
-675 SVVIK
+675 SVVVE

-694 FSGKSGA
+694 FTGA
-701 EGGAEGGAEIGAEIG
+701 DDRLS
-716 ANEYV
+716 V
-721 SIVYMQSEY
+721 VYMQSEY
-730 PTDLTALDE
+730 PTDLTDLDE

-747 FRVVQAPTDQVN
+747 FRVVEKPTEQVN

-769 GSVKFTQVLL
+769 GSVRFTKVLL
-779 DASLGEWTRKSIPT
+779 DAPIGEWTQKSVPT
-793 ECFAN
+793 ACFAN
-798 EGLQLAQVNT
+798 DGVQLGQVNT
-808 AFVLATEGDLTID
+808 AFVLATEGDITLD
-821 ISEIKLTTMPE
+821 ISEIKLTTMPV
-832 IRSVVSCADLVND
+832 IRSIVSCADLVND

>member
-1 MRTHPKLVG
+1 MRTHQKLVG

-281 KIHGSKAILTDLLRG
+281 KIHGSKAILTDLLRDK
-296 RMGFEGMVV
+296 MGFEGMVV

-342 YYNMLDQVAAGEISL
+342 YYNMLDQVAAGEISR
-357 ARINEAVERILV
+357 ARINEAVQRILV

-399 EIAREAVRKSQV
+399 AIAREAVRKSQV
-411 LLKNEGGV
+411 LLKNEGGI

-443 GWTVSWQGTG
+443 GWSVSWQGTG

-624 SVLPEQLIGADN
+624 SALPEQLIGADN

-701 EGGAEGGAEIGAEIG
+701 EGGAEIG

-821 ISEIKLTTMPE
+821 VSEIKLTTMPE

-845 TALLN
+845 RALLN